1 MFNPSRLD
9 GDGSSGAAGWI
20 ALLGDKQGFVADPR
34 YGARDESL
42 QEPPVMAVADGADEQ
57 AIAFAK
63 GREQGLA
70 EAAAEAGQAAVERRR
85 LGSGLRRM
93 DEEMTEQLGRELTET
108 IAALCEATLAPM
120 ALDHS
125 LLAGRCEKAA
135 ALLGARSVGQMLYL
149 HPQDIPELDDD
160 FTAHWDI
167 RADPALERG
176 SLRIESADGGISDGP
191 AQWRATLAEGLG
203 LC

>member
-1 MFNPSRLD
+1 MYNPTQLD
-9 GDGSSGAAGWI
+9 SDGSSGVTGWI
-20 ALLGDKQGFVADPR
+20 ALLGDKQGFVADTR
-34 YGARDESL
+34 YLARGQPP
-42 QEPPVMAVADGADEQ
+42 QEPLIKAEADGPDEQ

-70 EAAAEAGQAAVERRR
+70 EAAAAAGQAAVERRR

-108 IAALCEATLAPM
+108 IAALCEATLAPL
-120 ALDHS
+120 ALDRT

-135 ALLGARSVGQMLYL
+135 ALLGARSAGQVLYL

-167 RADPALERG
+167 KPDPALERG
-176 SLRIESADGGISDGP
+176 ALRIESADGGICDGP